1 MSSFHVL
8 DHFIVSGTLF
18 DDAVQSISVLHTV
31 DNLSDHEPI
40 KAELTIDFIKESEA
54 NVTEACLV

>member
-18 DDAVQSISVLHTV
+18 DDAVQSISALHTV
-31 DNLSDHEPI
+31 DNLFDHQPI
-40 KAELTIDFIKESEA
+40 TAELNHRFQQG
-54 NVTEACLV
+54 V